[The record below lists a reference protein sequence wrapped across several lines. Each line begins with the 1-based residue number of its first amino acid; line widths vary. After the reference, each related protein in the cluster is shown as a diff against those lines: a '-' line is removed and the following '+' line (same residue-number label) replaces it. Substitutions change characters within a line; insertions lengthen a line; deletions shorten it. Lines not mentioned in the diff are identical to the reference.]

1 MPFRAGEWRGRTG
14 PPDGQAVPTGTCQG
28 PFLGIEVV
36 TALKPD
42 RKGWC
47 FPWTTREKQENKDS
61 GSTFLWYSVALTFPF
76 QAQHL
81 LEPPRLSQ
89 GGSPG
94 DPRAQGRREGQ
105 SCWNREASWCSSFKR
120 IKRHKIQF
128 CHLELVMNY
137 THLGFMVGFSS
148 LAYDIYC
155 SAFDSSLW
163 ESQPRDREVGARP
176 LCWGPCMW
184 RDDPPQRNPLQSD
197 QLELSLAS
205 LECAGTGRAL
215 ASFDVRSLKNLIR
228 FEADDQE
235 DTPSEC
241 EKSQE
246 QDASH
251 VWNSFESEGKNALQK
266 VNPYWV
272 FHWFGEET
280 RWLAGVAAEVQ
291 PSETTS
297 LYRLVQ
303 SLVEC
308 RSGGNLCRRLC
319 RELGNFMNLVGAA
332 SHNSDK
338 L

>member
-1 MPFRAGEWRGRTG
+1 MFSMNH
-14 PPDGQAVPTGTCQG
+14 QG
-28 PFLGIEVV
+28 K
-36 TALKPD
+36 T
-42 RKGWC
+42 RK
-47 FPWTTREKQENKDS
+47 KDS

-228 FEADDQE
+228 LKQMTRKTRPLNVRSHRNRTHPMYEI
-235 DTPSEC
+235 PLKVK
-241 EKSQE
+241 EKM
-246 QDASH
+246 
-251 VWNSFESEGKNALQK
+251 
-266 VNPYWV
+266 
-272 FHWFGEET
+272 
-280 RWLAGVAAEVQ
+280 
-291 PSETTS
+291 
-297 LYRLVQ
+297 
-303 SLVEC
+303 
-308 RSGGNLCRRLC
+308 LCRRWTLTEFFIGLEK
-319 RELGNFMNLVGAA
+319 RQGDLPV
-332 SHNSDK
+332 
-338 L
+338 